1 MELEAFLDMT
11 FLANPLSKWLW
22 AAAVFLG
29 TLLVIWVVVRLV
41 GRWLRNFAA
50 KTQTI
55 WDDLAVSILDKT
67 KPLLLVFVALAAAI
81 QVLDLPAWFTNA
93 VQIVAVFALMLQ
105 IGIWAVAALTGWAD
119 NERREKQ
126 GEGDEITWLSGIEF
140 AGKLVIWSVV
150 LLVGLEN
157 VGIDVTGLAAGLGIG
172 GIAVALAVQNILG
185 DLFSSFSIYL
195 DKPFVI
201 GDFLSVDSLS
211 GNVENIG
218 LKTTRVRSLSGEQLI
233 FSNSDLLKSRI
244 RNYGRMQ
251 ERRAVFKIGVTYDTP
266 AEKVEEIP
274 KLIRSTIEQQANA
287 RFDRSHFKEFGD
299 FSLDFETVFYM
310 LVPDYQSYMDTQ
322 EKVNLEILRRFG
334 AEGIEFAFPTQTLYI
349 EGDNGGSD
357 SITRGAE
364 DT

>member
-1 MELEAFLDMT
+1 
-11 FLANPLSKWLW
+11 
-22 AAAVFLG
+22 
-29 TLLVIWVVVRLV
+29 
-41 GRWLRNFAA
+41 
-50 KTQTI
+50 
-55 WDDLAVSILDKT
+55 
-67 KPLLLVFVALAAAI
+67 LAAAI

-93 VQIVAVFALMLQ
+93 IQIAAVFALMLQ

-126 GEGDEITWLSGIEF
+126 GEGEEITWLSGIEF

-150 LLVGLEN
+150 LIVGLEN
-157 VGIDVTGLAAGLGIG
+157 VGVDVTGLAAGLGIG
-172 GIAVALAVQNILG
+172 GIAVALAVQSILG

-201 GDFLSVDSLS
+201 GDFLAVDSLS

-251 ERRAVFKIGVTYDTP
+251 ERRAVFSIGVTYDTP

-274 KLIRSTIEQQANA
+274 KLIRSTIEQQANT

-299 FSLDFETVFYM
+299 FSLNFETVFYM

-322 EKVNLEILRRFG
+322 EKVNLEILRRFN
-334 AEGIEFAFPTQTLYI
+334 AEGIEFAFPTQTLYV
-349 EGDNGGSD
+349 EGGNGG
-357 SITRGAE
+357 G
-364 DT
+364 DTSVTEPPGHS